1 MNTLLSVVMVLT
13 ETIMS
18 YFVIGWLTVWFCY
31 SVANILV
38 YVSKDNKYA
47 IDPKDNENIMWAWH
61 ITLPFALL
69 VIVFYVPYMILL
81 KYTPRSPT

>member
-1 MNTLLSVVMVLT
+1 MNILLFVVMVLT
-13 ETIMS
+13 ATIIS
-18 YFVIGWLTVWFCY
+18 YFVIGWLTVWFY
-31 SVANILV
+31 YIVANISV

-47 IDPKDNENIMWAWH
+47 IDPNDNENIMWAWP

-81 KYTPRSPT
+81 KLTPRSPT